1 MGPFCGSNMQIP
13 GANRSLTCAI
23 LFCQNSAKR
32 ILPFVEP
39 EVAMKHLSKK
49 FFVIFLMPLYWLG
62 CNSTSS
68 NGAAADFSNFPAV
81 EVSEPMPAPGAET
94 PVKADLNCV
103 DTRVN
108 FTDSAIVQE
117 VCRLVNKERSA
128 NKLKPLVLDMKLS
141 HVAQAHAEDMVNRQY
156 FSHDTPEGLSPFDRM
171 KAAQISYMTAG
182 ENIAYWYKT
191 PAEVMASWMNSSGHR
206 ANILNS
212 KYGKIGV
219 GYEKNY
225 WVQDFTN

>member
-1 MGPFCGSNMQIP
+1 
-13 GANRSLTCAI
+13 
-23 LFCQNSAKR
+23 
-32 ILPFVEP
+32 
-39 EVAMKHLSKK
+39 MKHLSQKI
-49 FFVIFLMPLYWLG
+49 VILFLMPLGWLG
-62 CNSTSS
+62 CNSTASS
-68 NGAAADFSNFPAV
+68 GAAADASGLPIV
-81 EVSEPMPAPGAET
+81 EVSEPVPGSGN
-94 PVKADLNCV
+94 PVVADMNCV

-108 FTDSAIVQE
+108 FTESATVEE
-117 VCRLVNKERSA
+117 VCRLVNKERAA

-141 HVAQAHAEDMVNRQY
+141 PVAQAHAEDMVDRQY

-171 KAAQISYMTAG
+171 KAAQISYQTAG

-191 PAEVMASWMNSSGHR
+191 PAEVMTSWMNSSGHR

-219 GYEKNY
+219 GYDKNY